1 MNRADTSLADEMRRL
16 NRKYLDKFGWIFI
29 VCATGKSATEMHQQL
44 EERLANNP
52 ADEIRLAAAEQ
63 AKIIQLR
70 LNKLVAA

>member
-1 MNRADTSLADEMRRL
+1 
-16 NRKYLDKFGWIFI
+16 
-29 VCATGKSATEMHQQL
+29 L

-52 ADEIRLAAAEQ
+52 ADEIRIAAAEQ